1 MSEDLHCEVI
11 SSMGGIS
18 RNKYSRPLSP
28 PLPRGRRL
36 EGGGVIFRRQQLQ
49 QSDNR
54 RIGLEQR
61 TMCTILPCDGLAA
74 LACKGLQTTHEPAVS
89 YILSGSR
96 ICHRSDV
103 DMGAQISE
111 HKHDIVMFL
120 QAMIPTSHIFPY
132 IMFEISCWILNAPR
146 KEVYDSMTPRI
157 TLKGYV
163 FIRGESLGKFVRN
176 SVLFIGPSNQPF

>member
-1 MSEDLHCEVI
+1 
-11 SSMGGIS
+11 
-18 RNKYSRPLSP
+18 
-28 PLPRGRRL
+28 
-36 EGGGVIFRRQQLQ
+36 
-49 QSDNR
+49 
-54 RIGLEQR
+54 
-61 TMCTILPCDGLAA
+61 
-74 LACKGLQTTHEPAVS
+74 
-89 YILSGSR
+89 
-96 ICHRSDV
+96 
-103 DMGAQISE
+103 
-111 HKHDIVMFL
+111 MFL